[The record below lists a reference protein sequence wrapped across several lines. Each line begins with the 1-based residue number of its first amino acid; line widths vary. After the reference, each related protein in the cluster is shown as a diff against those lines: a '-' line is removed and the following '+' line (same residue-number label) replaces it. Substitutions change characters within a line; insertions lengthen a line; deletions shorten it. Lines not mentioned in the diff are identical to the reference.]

1 MFKKRI
7 KNADNGD
14 TMSVG
19 ELLKLLREILFT
31 REVIIVT
38 VVIAL
43 YVNLVLYVVRYRK
56 KSYRAG
62 KPWRRF
68 KPAMVAPLPDETSET
83 DEDDEVDLEED

>member
-1 MFKKRI
+1 
-7 KNADNGD
+7 
-14 TMSVG
+14 MSVG
-19 ELLKLLREILFT
+19 ELLKILKEILLS

-43 YVNLVLYVVRYRK
+43 YINLVLYVVRYRK

-68 KPAMVAPLPDETSET
+68 KPVMIAPLPDEPSET
-83 DEDDEVDLEED
+83 DEEDEVDLEED